1 LQERPF
7 HLEGLW
13 MRPLLAPRTY
23 VQVTAATNENRSI
36 NREDAPVADYNV
48 KLSQFHQRVWQD
60 ELEAPATIDE
70 YGWVQ
75 FGPTSLGELSII
87 LREYNPEGL
96 KLEVL
101 FFNDKTSSHDNLLRI
116 CNRVN
121 AQEDAQLFVSDNYN
135 IVRASI
141 YLLLAEP
148 GEMPDEGLLRAV
160 IGPAISKIKAAM
172 DEFASELKKLDSER
186 IAQSIPVSVGGW
198 QDCK

>member
-7 HLEGLW
+7 HLEGLC
-13 MRPLLAPRTY
+13 MRPRPLQALRTY
-23 VQVTAATNENRSI
+23 VQVTEATNENRSI
-36 NREDAPVADYNV
+36 NREDGPMADYNV

-101 FFNDKTSSHDNLLRI
+101 FFNDKTPLHDDLLRI

-172 DEFASELKKLDSER
+172 DEFASELQKLDSER
-186 IAQSIPVSVGGW
+186 TA
-198 QDCK
+198 